1 MEEIIVNFW
10 IYVDIGT
17 DTAYNWSGKMYCT
30 IGTDDEKLKLL
41 VALSESDY
49 KTVKRRNLSEKLS
62 INVNGETMTGKLP
75 ASFIDDY
82 FDSDANWFCVELEND
97 LPDIVAFGNQSKTNH
112 LFKQKLPT
120 TPLYVLTIL
129 MENENGEVRPVTTDA
144 NKDWIKSERLRL
156 KGLD

>member
-17 DTAYNWSGKMYCT
+17 DTAYNWSGKMYCIT
-30 IGTDDEKLKLL
+30 GTDDEKLRLL
-41 VALSESDY
+41 VALSESDF

-62 INVNGETMTGKLP
+62 INVNGEVMTGNLP

-82 FDSDANWFCVELEND
+82 FDSDSNWFCVELENE
-97 LPDIVAFGNQSKTNH
+97 LPDVIVFGNGAKTNQ
-112 LFKQKLPT
+112 LLNQKLPT

-129 MENENGEVRPVTTDA
+129 MENERGEIRPVTNND
-144 NKDWIKSERLRL
+144 NKDWIKSERFRL
-156 KGLD
+156 KANS